1 MNKVTTCIFINK
13 GSITFYVCYS
23 VDKYFVFNILVDSM
37 CPSTVYLLPI
47 NVTITIIYS
56 INYSVLQRYSTNLK

>member
-1 MNKVTTCIFINK
+1 MDKVPTWIFKNNDL
-13 GSITFYVCYS
+13 ITFYLCYS
-23 VDKYFVFNILVDSM
+23 VDKYFGFNIDGL
-37 CPSTVYLLPI
+37 CPSTVYSLPI